1 MIPSMHFEVINSL
14 KYSQLTSPSKD
25 NIGLVNWASQALGS
39 GQRLT
44 GLKTSSYYN

>member
-25 NIGLVNWASQALGS
+25 NIGLASHALGS

-44 GLKTSSYYN
+44 GLKTSS